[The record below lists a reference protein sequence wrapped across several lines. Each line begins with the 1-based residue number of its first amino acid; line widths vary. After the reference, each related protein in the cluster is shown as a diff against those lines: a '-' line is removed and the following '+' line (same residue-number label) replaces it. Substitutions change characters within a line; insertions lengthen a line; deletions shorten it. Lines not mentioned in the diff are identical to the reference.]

1 MHTHLTPEEER
12 YKQKVWTEINGL
24 VGAYLTLTEPDYKRL
39 MAKVEAETLAQIDQ
53 ARQAGRSPFEME
65 QDRIDA
71 ANRMIA
77 QERDIE
83 LNGYHMS
90 APDFNRFLPTLS
102 AVSFMP
108 DLAGLTL
115 GGMPTMDALFMAS
128 SPANRVANEGLDALT
143 GVCDN
148 VAVGGFVRT
157 LRRNYEVLRRSRMLK
172 NHDMYVVGSRHACP
186 TCSKLDGSYVPTEGM
201 LRLYELN
208 TVPFPHELP
217 SEDQAAWCPG
227 PTLLFAANEL
237 FGLRG

>member
-1 MHTHLTPEEER
+1 MHLAPEEER

-39 MAKVEAETLAQIDQ
+39 MDKAEAETMAQIIQ
-53 ARQAGRSPFEME
+53 ARQAGLYPFQME
-65 QDRIDA
+65 EDRVDA

-90 APDFNRFLPTLS
+90 ATDFNRFLPTLS

-108 DLAGLTL
+108 DFAGLTL
-115 GGMPTMDALFMAS
+115 SGMPTMDALFTAS
-128 SPANRVANEGLDALT
+128 SPDYRVANEGLDALI

-148 VAVGGFVRT
+148 MAVGGFVRA
-157 LRRNYEVLRRSRMLK
+157 LRRNYEVLRRSRILK
-172 NHDMYVVGSRHACP
+172 NHDVHAVGSRHACP
-186 TCSKLDGSYVPTEGM
+186 TCSKLDGSYIPVEGM

-208 TVPFPHELP
+208 MVPFPHELQW
-217 SEDQAAWCPG
+217 EDEAAWCPG
-227 PTLLFAANEL
+227 PTLLFAANDV
-237 FGLRG
+237 FGLRS

>member
-1 MHTHLTPEEER
+1 MHLTPEEER
-12 YKQKVWTEINGL
+12 YKQKVRTEINGL

-39 MAKVEAETLAQIDQ
+39 MDKVEAETLAQIVQ
-53 ARQAGRSPFEME
+53 ARQAGRSPFQME
-65 QDRIDA
+65 QDRVDA
-71 ANRMIA
+71 ANRLIA

-115 GGMPTMDALFMAS
+115 GGMPIMDALFMAS
-128 SPANRVANEGLDALT
+128 SPDHRVANEGLDALM

-148 VAVGGFVRT
+148 VAVGGFVRA

-172 NHDMYVVGSRHACP
+172 NHDVHAVGSRHACP
-186 TCSKLDGSYVPTEGM
+186 TCSKLDGSYMPIEGM
-201 LRLYELN
+201 LHLYELN
-208 TVPFPHELP
+208 MAPFPHELP

-227 PTLLFAANEL
+227 PTLLFAANDV
-237 FGLRG
+237 FGLRS